1 MVIVIPVIH
10 SEGQARQIGDRDI
23 AEPRFPEVGN
33 IRIEDIPEPGFGE
46 CERAFDALCKV
57 LLLRFQMGEN
67 PVLDGEEGGRN
78 LSWRA
83 GDDAPGELFFCERI
97 IMRQRMIRGADAG
110 YRGGKQLLKVQGAF
124 FLPFFDLKSRV
135 DLLIFHHAE
144 KRGERDHAHGRPQHG
159 KLTFKKIRARI
170 SYGRNSKETNCSHMN
185 ISEFPHKSAFSKM
198 IFNSGM

>member
-1 MVIVIPVIH
+1 MEKR
-10 SEGQARQIGDRDI
+10 SGRDQ
-23 AEPRFPEVGN
+23 P
-33 IRIEDIPEPGFGE
+33 
-46 CERAFDALCKV
+46 
-57 LLLRFQMGEN
+57 
-67 PVLDGEEGGRN
+67 
-78 LSWRA
+78 WRA

-159 KLTFKKIRARI
+159 KLFPQFPENRREQIQFHMIMAAHLKDDKIFSSAQPFLCRKCCLKDQLCPSGVSETLLLVRLNNFTSNSSSSVRI
-170 SYGRNSKETNCSHMN
+170 
-185 ISEFPHKSAFSKM
+185 
-198 IFNSGM
+198 